1 MRRIRTQTEELIR
14 LAVIAAALTVSAC
27 STLAPEPVP
36 VEEPPEIVVEPP
48 IEPVAEEP
56 APKMTQLPAV
66 PELPPVSILLTNLQ
80 PAYASVAKELEQL
93 FEQYVV
99 YDLSDLSGPPVSVLR
114 QINDSDTGAVIAIG
128 LRAARSA
135 IAMSNMP
142 VVFSQVFNHQDH
154 NLLSENSRG
163 VAALAPLDAQI
174 AAWKKIDP
182 KIARIGVIVGEGHDD
197 LVAEAA
203 LAAERHDVE
212 LLVKIARS
220 DQETLYLFKR
230 MVRDVDGYWLF
241 PDNRILSTRILQEML
256 DEANRHRVHVVV
268 PNESMLEMG
277 AAISM
282 STVASDIAA
291 TIVQV
296 VRQIHAGNMDR
307 VPPLSSL
314 SEVRIATNDELLRKP
329 AVAKSLREAP
339 IEDTDQ

>member
-1 MRRIRTQTEELIR
+1 MRRIRTHTEELIR
-14 LAVIAAALTVSAC
+14 LAVIAAALAVSAC
-27 STLAPEPVP
+27 STLAPEPAP
-36 VEEPPEIVVEPP
+36 IEEPPEILAEPP
-48 IEPVAEEP
+48 IEPVAAEP
-56 APKMTQLPAV
+56 P
-66 PELPPVSILLTNLQ
+66 PEKTYIPEVSQLPPVSILLTNLQ
-80 PAYASVAKELEQL
+80 PAYASVAAELEKL

-114 QINDSDTGAVIAIG
+114 QINDSDSGAVIAIG

-135 IAMSNMP
+135 IAMSNVP

-154 NLLSENSRG
+154 GLLGENSRG
-163 VAALAPLDAQI
+163 IAALAPLDAQI

-182 KIARIGVIVGEGHDD
+182 TVARIGVIVGEGHDD
-197 LVAEAA
+197 LVAEAES
-203 LAAERHDVE
+203 AAERHDVE

-230 MVRDVDGYWLF
+230 MVRDVDGYWLI
-241 PDNRILSTRILQEML
+241 PDNRILSARILQEML
-256 DEANRHRVHVVV
+256 DEANRHRVRVVV
-268 PNESMLEMG
+268 PNESMLDMG

-296 VRQIHAGNMDR
+296 VREIQAGKIDR

-314 SEVRIATNDELLRKP
+314 SEVRVATNDELLRKP
-329 AVAKSLREAP
+329 AVAKSVPEAP
-339 IEDTDQ
+339 VEDPNR

>member
-1 MRRIRTQTEELIR
+1 MRRIRTQAEELIR
-14 LAVIAAALTVSAC
+14 VAVITAALAVSAC

-36 VEEPPEIVVEPP
+36 VEDPPEILVEP
-48 IEPVAEEP
+48 IEPVVVEP
-56 APKMTQLPAV
+56 APEPTPIPVA
-66 PELPPVSILLTNLQ
+66 PDLPPVSILLTNLQ
-80 PAYASVAKELEQL
+80 PAYASVAEELEKL
-93 FEQYVV
+93 FEQYVI

-114 QINDSDTGAVIAIG
+114 QINDSDSGAVIAIG

-135 IAMSNMP
+135 IAMSNTP

-154 NLLSENSRG
+154 DLLGENSRG
-163 VAALAPLDAQI
+163 IAALAPLDAQI

-182 KIARIGVIVGEGHDD
+182 TVARIGVIVGEGHDG
-197 LVAEAA
+197 LLAEAEAA
-203 LAAERHDVE
+203 AARHDVE

-230 MVRDVDGYWLF
+230 MVRDVDGYWMF
-241 PDNRILSTRILQEML
+241 PDNRVLSARILQEML
-256 DEANRHRVHVVV
+256 DEANRQSVHVVV
-268 PNESMLEMG
+268 PNESLLDMG

-296 VRQIHAGNMDR
+296 VRRIHAGKIDL

-314 SEVRIATNDELLRKP
+314 SEVRIATNDNLLRKP
-329 AVAKSLREAP
+329 AVAKSLREESV
-339 IEDTDQ
+339 EDPDQ

>member
-1 MRRIRTQTEELIR
+1 MRRIRTQAKELIR
-14 LAVIAAALTVSAC
+14 IAVIAAALAVSAC
-27 STLAPEPVP
+27 SNLAPEPTP
-36 VEEPPEIVVEPP
+36 VEELSEIIIEPP
-48 IEPVAEEP
+48 LEPVAHEP
-56 APKMTQLPAV
+56 PVRTTNLPVA

-80 PAYASVAKELEQL
+80 PAYASVAEELEKL
-93 FEQYVV
+93 LAEYVV

-114 QINDSDTGAVIAIG
+114 QINDSDSGTVIAIG

-135 IAMSNMP
+135 IAMSGVP

-154 NLLSENSRG
+154 DLLSEKSRG
-163 VAALAPLDAQI
+163 IAALAPLDAQI

-182 KIARIGVIVGEGHDD
+182 TLARVGVIVGEGHDD
-197 LVAEAA
+197 LVAQAES
-203 LAAERHDVE
+203 AAERHDVE

-230 MVRDVDGYWLF
+230 MVRDVDGYWMF
-241 PDNRILSTRILQEML
+241 PDNRILSARILQEML

-268 PNESMLEMG
+268 PNESMLDMG

-296 VRQIHAGNMDR
+296 VRQIHAGNIGL

-314 SEVRIATNDELLRKP
+314 SEVRIATNDHLLRKP
-329 AVAKSLREAP
+329 AVAKSLRPDP
-339 IEDTDQ
+339 IEDPGQ